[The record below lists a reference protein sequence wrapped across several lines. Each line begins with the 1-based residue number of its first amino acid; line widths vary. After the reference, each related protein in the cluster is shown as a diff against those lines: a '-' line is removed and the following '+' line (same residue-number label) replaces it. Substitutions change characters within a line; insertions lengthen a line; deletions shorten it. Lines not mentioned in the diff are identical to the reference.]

1 MPNPLLECQ
10 VQPLHVIASTYIQ
23 KFWMLTIII
32 DVMVCVMET
41 TVDISVRIEIVPIF
55 DFQINVHKHVEEKKS
70 AIWGHF
76 FTLFQ
81 GRNTDNNI

>member
-1 MPNPLLECQ
+1 
-10 VQPLHVIASTYIQ
+10 
-23 KFWMLTIII
+23 
-32 DVMVCVMET
+32 MVCVMET

-76 FTLFQ
+76 FTLFH